1 MGASSFNEIK
11 EIVYKNISQTDIL
24 MEDMTLDKI
33 ALRNPSLS
41 KIAPVLRSS
50 SVSPKQ
56 GGRIASLS
64 PREGDFVQIKSS
76 SQVASSAVSSSVKN
90 DQRGYGGMDKMRVE
104 TAAETLL
111 GKVKKD
117 RIWSQMGDMDMD

>member
-33 ALRNPSLS
+33 GLRNPSLS

-56 GGRIASLS
+56 GGKTASLS
-64 PREGDFVQIKSS
+64 PREGDFVQIKSN
-76 SQVASSAVSSSVKN
+76 SQVASSAVSSSVMN
-90 DQRGYGGMDKMRVE
+90 DQRGYGGMDKMGVE